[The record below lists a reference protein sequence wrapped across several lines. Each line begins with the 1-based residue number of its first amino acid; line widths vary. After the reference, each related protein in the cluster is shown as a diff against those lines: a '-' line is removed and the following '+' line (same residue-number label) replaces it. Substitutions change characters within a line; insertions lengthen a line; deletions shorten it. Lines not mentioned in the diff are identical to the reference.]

1 MQMNSSEFNL
11 GEALQVVKNQAM
23 ILSRERLV
31 QIIYDSPAD
40 VPSMLLYGDNLR
52 LQQVLSD
59 FLTNALSFTPA
70 FEGSSVLLK
79 IIPRKKR
86 IGTMIHVVHLEFRY
100 CSFIVI
106 TIL

>member
-1 MQMNSSEFNL
+1 MQTNSSEFNL

-31 QIIYDSPAD
+31 QVIYDSPAD
-40 VPSMLLYGDNLR
+40 VSSMLLYGDNLR

-86 IGTMIHVVHLEFRY
+86 IGTKIHVVHLEFRY

-106 TIL
+106 SIL